1 MLLLFLLRQNPFGE
15 GTRAKMQ
22 FYGFSKPRMK
32 TEETSGESMRSFTDF
47 SYPFVWGCKRCPKS
61 AAGLKL

>member
-22 FYGFSKPRMK
+22 FYGFNMRDF
-32 TEETSGESMRSFTDF
+32 EESMR
-47 SYPFVWGCKRCPKS
+47 
-61 AAGLKL
+61 L